1 MQLESRNWA
10 RRWARPGVGRRAKT
24 LASLL
29 AVLAAT
35 ATSSTAQQA
44 FPLRPI
50 TMVVPAAA
58 GGPTDTVARLIAE
71 PMGRTLGQQVVVEN
85 VGGAGGTIGVGRVAK
100 AAGDGYTLLVWHI
113 GQSTAPALYDNLR
126 YDVFNDFDPIGRI
139 TDVPMTIVGKTSLA
153 AKDIGE
159 LMAWLR
165 QKQDQVTYAHAG
177 IGSAAHLCGLMLMS
191 ALNIKMNAVVYR
203 GTGPAMNDLVGGQFD
218 MMCDQTTGTA
228 NQIKAGTIRGF
239 AATTKTRIPLLAEL
253 PTLDEVRGQGLRGC
267 GLARALGT
275 QRAAQGGA
283 GEAHGGPAGS
293 PARTGGDRAHGWIG
307 DGACSS
313 GSRHARGLEGAA
325 GVGGRQ
331 MGSRDPGGRG
341 KGQLVAQ
348 ARERSRLGRRTR
360 ALERFAKRRGH
371 RGCGAEGNVETVG
384 RPQRQN
390 DRLIIAVGIE
400 PPIG

>member
-1 MQLESRNWA
+1 M
-10 RRWARPGVGRRAKT
+10 
-24 LASLL
+24 
-29 AVLAAT
+29 
-35 ATSSTAQQA
+35 
-44 FPLRPI
+44 
-50 TMVVPAAA
+50 
-58 GGPTDTVARLIAE
+58 
-71 PMGRTLGQQVVVEN
+71 
-85 VGGAGGTIGVGRVAK
+85 
-100 AAGDGYTLLVWHI
+100 
-113 GQSTAPALYDNLR
+113 
-126 YDVFNDFDPIGRI
+126 FNDFDPIGRV

-159 LMAWLR
+159 LIAWLR

-253 PTLDEVRGQGLRGC
+253 PTLDESGVKGFEVAAWHALWGPKGLPKEVLEKLTAALQG
-267 GLARALGT
+267 AL
-275 QRAAQGGA
+275 Q
-283 GEAHGGPAGS
+283 EP
-293 PARTGGDRAHGWIG
+293 GGDRAHGWIG
-307 DGACSS
+307 DGARGS
-313 GSRHARGLEGAA
+313 GSRHARGLAGAA
-325 GVGGRQ
+325 ELGGRQ

-360 ALERFAKRRGH
+360 ALERARQAPRPPALRR
-371 RGCGAEGNVETVG
+371 
-384 RPQRQN
+384 
-390 DRLIIAVGIE
+390 
-400 PPIG
+400 

>member
-1 MQLESRNWA
+1 MQLKSRNWA

-71 PMGRTLGQQVVVEN
+71 PMGRTLGQQIVVEN

-253 PTLDEVRGQGLRGC
+253 PTLDEFGVKGFEVAAWHALWGPKGLPKEVLEKLTAALQGALQEPVVIERMA
-267 GLARALGT
+267 GLATVPVAQDLATPAALK
-275 QRAAQGGA
+275 AQLELEVAKWGA
-283 GEAHGGPAGS
+283 VI
-293 PARTGGDRAHGWIG
+293 R
-307 DGACSS
+307 
-313 GSRHARGLEGAA
+313 AA
-325 GVGGRQ
+325 GV
-331 MGSRDPGGRG
+331 
-341 KGQLVAQ
+341 KA
-348 ARERSRLGRRTR
+348 
-360 ALERFAKRRGH
+360 
-371 RGCGAEGNVETVG
+371 N
-384 RPQRQN
+384 
-390 DRLIIAVGIE
+390 
-400 PPIG
+400 